1 MVSTIPK
8 KGKQPDHDKNT
19 ADLEQGTEVRFVYS
33 SNLKNYAFEQ
43 VNLFFWTCVFPV
55 LRES

>member
-19 ADLEQGTEVRFVYS
+19 ADLEKGTEVRFVYS

-43 VNLFFWTCVFPV
+43 VNFFLWTCVFPF